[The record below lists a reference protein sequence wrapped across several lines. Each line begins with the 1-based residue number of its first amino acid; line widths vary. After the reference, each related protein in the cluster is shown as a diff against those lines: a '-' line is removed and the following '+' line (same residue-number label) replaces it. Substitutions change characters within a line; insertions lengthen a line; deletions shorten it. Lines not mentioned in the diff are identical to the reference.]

1 MNVDNLM
8 VETERDVCSLLIELI
23 QNYPFL
29 LNTNHKFYKNNTK
42 KEAAWQEIASTIN
55 ISSKYIFCYVYLLKS
70 PNHYY
75 TITIVISVLC
85 WCILYTYYA
94 KANPNSQLANVRIR
108 EQRQPIFLFCS
119 LLFNFLVATLFELL
133 CSFQ

>member
-1 MNVDNLM
+1 MNVENCM

-55 ISSKYIFCYVYLLKS
+55 ISSKYFF
-70 PNHYY
+70 P
-75 TITIVISVLC
+75 
-85 WCILYTYYA
+85 
-94 KANPNSQLANVRIR
+94 
-108 EQRQPIFLFCS
+108 E
-119 LLFNFLVATLFELL
+119 
-133 CSFQ
+133 